1 MKQTE
6 IIRDYAAGR
15 LTLEKANQALRASGA
30 SVTLHPEKNVLTE
43 AEKRRTV
50 VGYYPEQASGFGL
63 LDTGTGSLDKVHIT
77 DGKLDSCDCGDMPAL
92 LYIAGRMYHVAGTK
106 LVE

>member
-30 SVTLHPEKNVLTE
+30 SVTLRPEKNVLTE

-63 LDTGTGSLDKVHIT
+63 LDTGTGTLDKVRVRGGQLV
-77 DGKLDSCDCGDMPAL
+77 DCDCGESYAL
-92 LYIAGRMYHVAGTK
+92 VYVADRLYHVRGKT
-106 LVE
+106 LTE